1 MTPEVLKTVIILS
14 CMIGVLNA
22 MQVSTPSPRINTTA
36 GGNVTLQC
44 NFQTSE
50 PLTNLFIQWQFTDT
64 RLQHNSVYA
73 YINGKGSTPPK
84 YGGRVF
90 ASAPNSATIN
100 ITNMQP
106 SDSGTYVCEV
116 MNVPDIEG
124 TTQASILVSVL
135 APPSKPYCAAHGTE
149 ERGHLITLTCSS
161 NMGLPSPLYTW
172 SKLENGVEKVPN
184 GIMDTSSGSLIISN
198 LSLVEFGIYQ
208 CNASNILGSA
218 TCTVEL
224 THGEMSGAIVGGIFG
239 AILIAIIIVIVVC
252 VVKSKKMKG
261 KNINENKTAK
271 ELNAVP
277 GKDES
282 TRYKSGSSE
291 EAAPMNAA
299 VENQAEPHILEI
311 KSDDETQSLHNSEKA
326 EA

>member
-1 MTPEVLKTVIILS
+1 MLPMMLRLCPQT
-14 CMIGVLNA
+14 LN
-22 MQVSTPSPRINTTA
+22 QIHTPSPRINTTA

-64 RLQHNSVYA
+64 RLQHNS
-73 YINGKGSTPPK
+73 GSTPPK

-135 APPSKPYCAAHGTE
+135 GKSPPSKPYCAAHGTE

-172 SKLENGVEKVPN
+172 SKLENGVEKMGN
-184 GIMDTSSGSLIISN
+184 MTFSN
-198 LSLVEFGIYQ
+198 LNYPQTGCQTILTLDQFRVTNEPDIRQIVWCPDGGGTQPGRPGAGLVPPPDHKGATALVALGATGTE
-208 CNASNILGSA
+208 LGSF
-218 TCTVEL
+218 TL
-224 THGEMSGAIVGGIFG
+224 
-239 AILIAIIIVIVVC
+239 
-252 VVKSKKMKG
+252 
-261 KNINENKTAK
+261 
-271 ELNAVP
+271 
-277 GKDES
+277 
-282 TRYKSGSSE
+282 
-291 EAAPMNAA
+291 
-299 VENQAEPHILEI
+299 
-311 KSDDETQSLHNSEKA
+311 
-326 EA
+326 